1 MGYVLANREYL
12 IDTDTWKF
20 VPLMDLKRP
29 FECEVPFPYWKY
41 GSRTVHRQLAGF
53 IKFNVFRLAPVLH
66 LNNLHL
72 QVNMSD
78 CIGMQFTANGVSK
91 AFLLSFRCNCWRT
104 QIAGLRTLNSV
115 EYRLS
120 DDGSVQQ
127 HMSVVPEWHGQQLHK
142 SASDKFESFVNFTM
156 QYMVSDEKFK
166 IAYKGRK
173 LELTSYVIIFG
184 PWAILLS
191 DSLEF
196 DSLVYLSSVTHNL
209 TLDIEKVAY
218 SVNPYIVKMV
228 VLNS

>member
-1 MGYVLANREYL
+1 M
-12 IDTDTWKF
+12 
-20 VPLMDLKRP
+20 
-29 FECEVPFPYWKY
+29 
-41 GSRTVHRQLAGF
+41 HRQLAGF

-120 DDGSVQQ
+120 DDGNVQQ

-166 IAYKGRK
+166 IAYKGRN

-196 DSLVYLSSVTHNL
+196 DSLVHLSSVTHNL

-228 VLNS
+228 VLNSKGVVI